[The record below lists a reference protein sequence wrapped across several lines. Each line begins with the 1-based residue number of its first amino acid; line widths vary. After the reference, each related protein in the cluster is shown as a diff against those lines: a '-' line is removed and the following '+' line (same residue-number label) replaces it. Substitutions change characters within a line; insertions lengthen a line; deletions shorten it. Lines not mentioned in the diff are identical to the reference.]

1 MNAPQMPIEA
11 LAGVGLASTA
21 LLEVFGVPLQPIVWG
36 LIGSVLGA
44 GWAPAAKRWWGAIGV
59 YLSASLI
66 SALIGH
72 FTSVWW
78 IGSNALAGN
87 AIATVAAIFF
97 HPVMAAGA
105 QRAPALVDWLMSL
118 LPFGRRGNP

>member
-1 MNAPQMPIEA
+1 MPVEA
-11 LAGVGLASTA
+11 LAGVGLASA
-21 LLEVFGVPLQPIVWG
+21 AVLEIFGVPLQPIVWG

-66 SALIGH
+66 SALAGH
-72 FTSVWW
+72 FTAAQWLGASP
-78 IGSNALAGN
+78 LAGN
-87 AIATVAAIFF
+87 AIAAAIAIFF
-97 HPVMAAGA
+97 HPLLAAGA
-105 QRAPALVDWLMSL
+105 QRAPAFLDWLGSL

>member
-11 LAGVGLASTA
+11 LAGVGLASA
-21 LLEVFGVPLQPIVWG
+21 AVMEIFGVPLQPIVWG

-44 GWAPAAKRWWGAIGV
+44 GWAPASKRWWGAIGV

-72 FTSVWW
+72 FTAAQWLSA
-78 IGSNALAGN
+78 SPLAGN
-87 AIATVAAIFF
+87 AIAVGVAIWF
-97 HPVMAAGA
+97 HPLLAAGA
-105 QRAPALVDWLMSL
+105 QKVPAFLDGL
-118 LPFGRRGNP
+118 LGLIGGKGQP